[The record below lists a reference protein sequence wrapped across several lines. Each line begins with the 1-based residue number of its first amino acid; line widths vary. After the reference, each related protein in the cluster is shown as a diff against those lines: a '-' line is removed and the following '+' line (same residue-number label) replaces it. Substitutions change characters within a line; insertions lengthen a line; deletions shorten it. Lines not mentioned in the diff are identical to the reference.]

1 MNLGLKP
8 LHLELKLV
16 LHRPIE
22 CTPFNQSW
30 QGLGPSVGPHFAKEA
45 SAIFFL
51 HICTHVSTAKALE
64 TSFQTFI
71 KRLLCRQIE
80 PKAQETSGAIKRD
93 CSGRKASAVSNR
105 LGRRA

>member
-45 SAIFFL
+45 SAVFFFAHL
-51 HICTHVSTAKALE
+51 YTRFHSKSTRNLFSNFHKTFTVS
-64 TSFQTFI
+64 
-71 KRLLCRQIE
+71 
-80 PKAQETSGAIKRD
+80 PD
-93 CSGRKASAVSNR
+93 
-105 LGRRA
+105 